1 MGEQGFSSAS
11 PDGTATDGAVS
22 TAETAPQPTVVT
34 PEQPKREIP
43 WKSYLDAARENRR
56 MLLDAEWRTNVDYRM
71 QKPFGG
77 TGDSDQTQDRVA
89 VPEDWSR
96 TKQKTAQ
103 LAFQVPRIVANGT
116 TPEWQPC
123 EDVVTAAVNEVLL
136 KQCEASYMIDECL
149 ADVINAAGIMV
160 SVIGIDVRTAPMEQP
175 GAVDPMTGQ
184 PGPPTTVDRK
194 TYQCITWDR
203 VSPAQFLWPREFR
216 QSNWKR
222 APWLAYEMAMPTEV
236 VKKKW
241 PQIAKQVSDKRSE
254 QQRLLSANIDN
265 LESQKQTTLDNTTVT
280 TVWYY
285 TSQIMPE
292 VSDHPEHISRC
303 VFIDGIS
310 DPVEDGPTDWQEY
323 VEEILPV
330 PPSMPGVDPATG
342 QPTPPVPG
350 KAGVPAHYRGIRS
363 LPIRVGTLAYVSDV
377 ATPPSDSQA
386 ARPQVRE
393 MIRSRSQ
400 MLRQRDHSIPIRW
413 YDVNR
418 LDEEV
423 ADKIRMGD
431 WQDMI
436 PTNGPGD
443 RVIGEV
449 ARASYPRENFQFQE
463 VISSDLDRAWA
474 LSSNQIG
481 ANNTTTRSAR
491 EVQIVESASQTRLY
505 YEKDRVSRYIV
516 EGASEVW
523 GLMQLFFDQPMYVQ
537 IVGQDGAK
545 ILASFDA
552 AHRAGL
558 FTFDYLANSMDRVDS
573 QTRFNN
579 LMKMYNLMANSPQT
593 NRDELEREIWRT
605 AGFDPKQYILNQKPE
620 LKPPPP
626 NVSFRFGGAD
636 LLNPMAVATMQKG
649 GIVLNP
655 EDIKA
660 AALMIRDAIQA
671 MAGVQPLPPPPGVQG
686 APGTPPPGAPPEVT
700 PPTTQEP
707 ILKRAVDGTHLT

>member
-1 MGEQGFSSAS
+1 MSEPGFTSASADATTTDGSSA
-11 PDGTATDGAVS
+11 VS
-22 TAETAPQPTVVT
+22 SSETAPQPEAT

-43 WKSYLDAARENRR
+43 WKAYLDAARENRR
-56 MLLDAEWRTNVDYRM
+56 TLLDSEWRTNVDYRM

-77 TGDSDQTQDRVA
+77 VGDSDQTQDRVA

-103 LAFQVPRIVANGT
+103 LAFQVPKIVANGT

-123 EDVVTAAVNEVLL
+123 EDVVTAAINEVLD

-149 ADVINAAGIMV
+149 ADVINAAGVMV
-160 SVIGIDVRTAPMEQP
+160 SAISIESLSKPMAMPEAMPGMPP
-175 GAVDPMTGQ
+175 GAA
-184 PGPPTTVDRK
+184 PPLGGELNRK
-194 TYQCITWDR
+194 VYQCIKWDR
-203 VSPAQFLWPREFR
+203 VSPAQWLWPREFR
-216 QSNWKR
+216 QSNWKK
-222 APWLAYEMAMPTEV
+222 APWLAYEVAMPTEL

-241 PQIAKQVSDKRSE
+241 PQIAKKVSDKRSE
-254 QQRLLSANIDN
+254 QLRLLSANIDN
-265 LESQKQTTLDNTTVT
+265 IESQKQTTLDNTIVT
-280 TVWYY
+280 IVWYY
-285 TSQIMPE
+285 TAQILPE

-303 VFIDGIS
+303 VFVDGIS

-323 VEEILPV
+323 VPEMLPV
-330 PPSMPGVDPATG
+330 PPSQDPMTG
-342 QPTPPVPG
+342 QPVPG

-423 ADKIRMGD
+423 ADKIRLGD

-481 ANNTTTRSAR
+481 ANNATTRSAR

-505 YEKDRVSRYIV
+505 YEKDRVSRYIT
-516 EGASEVW
+516 EGAEVVW
-523 GLMQLFFDQPMYVQ
+523 GLMQLFFDQTMYVQ
-537 IVGQDGAK
+537 IVGEQGNK

-552 AHRAGL
+552 AHRAGQ
-558 FTFDYLANSMDRVDS
+558 FTFGYLENSMDRVDA

-579 LMKMYNLMANSPQT
+579 LMKMFNLMANDPNT
-593 NRDELEREIWRT
+593 NRVELDREIWRT
-605 AGFDPKQYILNQKPE
+605 AGFDPKQYMVQKPPE
-620 LKPPPP
+620 KTPPPP

-686 APGTPPPGAPPEVT
+686 APGTPPPGGPPEVT